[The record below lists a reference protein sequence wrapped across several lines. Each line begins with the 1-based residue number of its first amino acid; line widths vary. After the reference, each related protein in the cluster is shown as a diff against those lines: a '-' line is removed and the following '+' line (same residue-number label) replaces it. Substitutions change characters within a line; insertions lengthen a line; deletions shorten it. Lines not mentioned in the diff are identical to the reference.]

1 MNNLITVLQELDK
14 LIYEETKN
22 KQSIKIILP
31 RAVQLKI
38 LNYLQIDEFKE
49 NIFIESNIRKFNL
62 EVEDKWLI

>member
-49 NIFIESNIRKFNL
+49 NIFIESSIRKFNL